1 MASEGLQFESKP
13 VRKATLPFFYT
24 APLAL
29 VLMGGLLSVWGIRA
43 LATPWSNYTLA
54 LTHVFTL
61 GFLTMSCVGLVYLLL
76 GVLGSRPTVPVWISH
91 SVYWLLLAGAAGLI
105 WGTAQARVEPV
116 SFAIS
121 SVGGMGVLFLWHASR
136 ALRRAEVQGPTR
148 RGLAL
153 ALWGFFGLAFLGIWI
168 AHGHAGMRFPGPRG
182 LWTQAHALV
191 GLLAWVGA
199 LLIAFSSEIWPRLQG
214 GRPLSSLALGWLTR
228 LIALGLGSLLVLLF
242 VAYFFLPFESA
253 ASWEP
258 WLILFF
264 SPMVLAVW
272 VLHPAWAL
280 HSLAGLPEKS
290 GLLFW
295 RTGLGLGPVVILSGL
310 VAWTLGEPRWVLF
323 FGWLA
328 LYGWAGLLV
337 CGALVGAAGQWL
349 RPSGAEP
356 SSAGVVWLRG
366 SFALHMAGLICGGV
380 GIVSQSD
387 AWARAAGVLV
397 FLHGLELALW
407 LLKNLRIASQ
417 EQTRAI

>member
-1 MASEGLQFESKP
+1 M
-13 VRKATLPFFYT
+13 
-24 APLAL
+24 
-29 VLMGGLLSVWGIRA
+29 
-43 LATPWSNYTLA
+43 
-54 LTHVFTL
+54 
-61 GFLTMSCVGLVYLLL
+61 
-76 GVLGSRPTVPVWISH
+76 
-91 SVYWLLLAGAAGLI
+91 
-105 WGTAQARVEPV
+105 
-116 SFAIS
+116 
-121 SVGGMGVLFLWHASR
+121 
-136 ALRRAEVQGPTR
+136 
-148 RGLAL
+148 
-153 ALWGFFGLAFLGIWI
+153 AFLGIWI

-228 LIALGLGSLLVLLF
+228 LIALGLVSLLVLLF
-242 VAYFFLPFESA
+242 VAYFFLPFEAA

-337 CGALVGAAGQWL
+337 CGALVL
-349 RPSGAEP
+349 S
-356 SSAGVVWLRG
+356 
-366 SFALHMAGLICGGV
+366 LIH
-380 GIVSQSD
+380 I
-387 AWARAAGVLV
+387 
-397 FLHGLELALW
+397 
-407 LLKNLRIASQ
+407 
-417 EQTRAI
+417 